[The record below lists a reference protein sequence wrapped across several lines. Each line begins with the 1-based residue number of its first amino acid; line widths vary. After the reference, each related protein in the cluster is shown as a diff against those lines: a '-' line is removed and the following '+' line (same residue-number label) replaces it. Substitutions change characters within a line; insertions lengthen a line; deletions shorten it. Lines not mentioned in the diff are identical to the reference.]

1 MDMREETAVPDAHA
15 AVRRALLREKIH
27 LASIHAPRRVPG
39 LSSARGAPSAWSL
52 ALTFASRLSV
62 FPIALLQWWLSQ
74 PTGHAVIGGET
85 SFYQAG
91 TCAVKR
97 RSLVNVVWVAPSDLQ
112 GDRARVYAALA
123 GLFDHL
129 LGCGGAE
136 TGEWLSEGGGIDPG
150 WQRVGQRILERFRLG
165 YAPPAHASTP
175 RSYFAWAVALY
186 CTDRQGL
193 TIADPLIARLLHTTL
208 MDQGYWDRR

>member
-1 MDMREETAVPDAHA
+1 MPDAHA

-27 LASIHAPRRVPG
+27 LASIRTPRRVPG
-39 LSSARGAPSAWSL
+39 SPSARETQSAWSL

-74 PTGHAVIGGET
+74 PTGHAVIGGEA

-91 TCAVKR
+91 ACAVKR
-97 RSLVNVVWVAPSDLQ
+97 RVLVNVVWVAPADLQ
-112 GDRARVYAALA
+112 DDRGRVYAALA

-129 LGCGGAE
+129 LGCRGAE
-136 TGEWLSEGGGIDPG
+136 AGEWLSEGGGIDPG
-150 WQRVGQRILERFRLG
+150 WQRVGQRILETFRLG
-165 YAPPAHASTP
+165 YAPTAHASTP
-175 RSYFAWAVALY
+175 RAYFAWAVALY
-186 CTDRQGL
+186 CTDRQAL

-208 MDQGYWDRR
+208 MDQAYWDRR

>member
-1 MDMREETAVPDAHA
+1 MDMREEIAVPDAHA

-85 SFYQAG
+85 SFY
-91 TCAVKR
+91 
-97 RSLVNVVWVAPSDLQ
+97 
-112 GDRARVYAALA
+112 
-123 GLFDHL
+123 
-129 LGCGGAE
+129 
-136 TGEWLSEGGGIDPG
+136 
-150 WQRVGQRILERFRLG
+150 
-165 YAPPAHASTP
+165 
-175 RSYFAWAVALY
+175 
-186 CTDRQGL
+186 
-193 TIADPLIARLLHTTL
+193 
-208 MDQGYWDRR
+208 